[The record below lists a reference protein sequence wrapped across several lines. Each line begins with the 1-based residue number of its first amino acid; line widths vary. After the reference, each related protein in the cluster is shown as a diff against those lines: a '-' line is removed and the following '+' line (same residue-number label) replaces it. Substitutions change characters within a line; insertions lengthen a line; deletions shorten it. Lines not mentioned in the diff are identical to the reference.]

1 MTTLDLTHFN
11 PGTQKEADFLA
22 AFIAR
27 KEQLRFF
34 LAQISA
40 IPDGQAARHHL
51 IVAPRG
57 YGKTS
62 LLRRIQIA
70 LRTEEKFATRFLAL
84 TFREE
89 QHNVISLDIFWRN
102 CLQALAEARE
112 DEGAPEEELN
122 ALDHLWEQQ
131 PPRNQLKRDQ
141 QDGAPMFAAFQ
152 AECQRLG
159 RRPVLLIDNLDSLL
173 AGLGQHQWGLRA
185 TLQAA
190 DGPVLIAAA
199 PRYPESMSD
208 HDSAFFDFFRI
219 TTLPRLSDHE
229 VMTCLRELAEKR
241 GEKGTAVLQLLDN
254 DPGRISALNTLAG
267 GNPRT
272 LGVLYTVLEAHMSDN
287 ILTQLSAMLDT
298 FTGWYQARTEE
309 LPLQARAVFDALA
322 LQWDPMTAADLAQTT
337 GLETQTVSSQLSR
350 LEKSGFVEAVPLSKR
365 KKTRNGYQVSE
376 RFFNIWYLMRNGSR
390 RTRKAVSF
398 LTAFLR
404 ACFSKRELN
413 AMGRNLLRAGSDRV
427 ESCLAF
433 ASCMQGTRLKRQLL
447 DHAEQAIALDP
458 KHAELRPLVA
468 ELRNGKDMRA
478 TVSIDQA
485 QRWFNKASM
494 HYGNQEFY
502 KAEQALRKAI
512 SIDQNNAYA
521 LNNLGLVLSQLDRTE
536 EAENAY
542 RKAIECKPNHVTAW
556 TNLGKLF
563 HNLERMAEAEE
574 AYRKAIEC
582 APSHAYAWHRLG
594 NLLQDL
600 DRNEEAE
607 QAYRKA
613 IECEPKYVY
622 AWTSLG
628 NLFQDLDRNGEAE
641 LAYRNAIECEP
652 TDAYAWHRLGNLLQ
666 DLNRNE
672 EAEQAYRKAIECE
685 PNYAYAWTSLGHL
698 LQTLGNNNEAEIA
711 YRKAIESEPNYGY
724 AWTSLGRL
732 LQTLGSRKE
741 AEQTYRN
748 AIECEP
754 SDAYAWYSLGNLL
767 QDLDRN
773 VEAEHAYRKAIE
785 CQPNYVYA
793 WTSLGHLLQDLERNE
808 EAEQVYRKAIECEP
822 NYVYAWTSLGHL
834 LQNLGRKDEAKQ
846 AYRKAIECEPND
858 IYALNRL
865 GNLLCDHL
873 GSYDDARHVYEQAL
887 VIDSPEPMPAANLA
901 YLLALHGKEHAKATV
916 YAAQAMDGLSHA
928 GQHLLRAM
936 LAWSAPDGGLAPAW
950 PHLDAAISSQSPTLW
965 TTYLDDLQRI
975 LAYAKRRGDGPALRL
990 RMEKAKY
997 DQVYAPLYHAVRALI
1012 DGEDHLL
1019 RINPEVR
1026 DMAEKIH
1033 AGAARMFVAGTS
1045 PRTT

>member
-1 MTTLDLTHFN
+1 MTTFDLTHFN

-27 KEQLRFF
+27 KELLRFF
-34 LAQISA
+34 LAQIIA
-40 IPDGQAARHHL
+40 TPDGQAARHHL

-70 LRTEEKFATRFLAL
+70 MRTEEKFTTRFLPL

-112 DEGAPEEELN
+112 DEGASEEELD
-122 ALDHLWEQQ
+122 ALDHLWEQF

-185 TLQAA
+185 TLQTA
-190 DGPVLIAAA
+190 DGPILIAAA

-208 HDSAFFDFFRI
+208 HTSAFFDFFRI
-219 TTLPRLSDHE
+219 TTLPRLCDHE
-229 VMTCLRELAEKR
+229 VMTCLRELAVKR
-241 GEKGTAVLQLLDN
+241 GDKGTTVLQLLDS

-272 LGVLYTVLEAHMSDN
+272 LGVLYTVLEAHMSDD

-309 LPLQARAVFDALA
+309 LPLQSRAVFDALA
-322 LQWDPMTAADLAQTT
+322 LHWDPMTAADLVQTT
-337 GLETQTVSSQLSR
+337 GLEIQTVSSQLSR

-413 AMGRNLLRAGSDRV
+413 AMGRNLLRSGSDRV
-427 ESCLAF
+427 ESCLAY
-433 ASCMQGTRLKRQLL
+433 ASCMRGTRLKRQLL
-447 DHAEQAIALDP
+447 DHAEQAIASDP

-468 ELRNGKDMRA
+468 ELRNGEDMRPQA
-478 TVSIDQA
+478 HKWANNASIY
-485 QRWFNKASM
+485 
-494 HYGNQEFY
+494 YGKQEFS

-512 SIDQNNAYA
+512 NIDQNNTSI
-521 LNNLGLVLSQLDRTE
+521 LNNLGLVLSQLGRME
-536 EAENAY
+536 EAETAY
-542 RKAIECKPNHVTAW
+542 RKAIECEPNRVTVW

-563 HNLERMAEAEE
+563 HDLDRKEEAEE
-574 AYRKAIEC
+574 AYRKAIAFE
-582 APSHAYAWHRLG
+582 PNHVYAWHRLG
-594 NLLQDL
+594 ELLKDLGRKEEAEQAYRKAIECEPSFVYAWTSLGILLQNLDRVEEAEDTYRKAIEFEPSDAYAWHKLGNLLYDL

-613 IECEPKYVY
+613 IKCDSTYVY
-622 AWTSLG
+622 AWASLG
-628 NLFQDLDRNGEAE
+628 ILLQNLGRVEEAE
-641 LAYRNAIECEP
+641 DTYKRAIECEP
-652 TDAYAWHRLGNLLQ
+652 NDAYAWHKLGNLLHDLDRNEESEQAYRKTIECEPNYVFAWISLGNLLQ
-666 DLNRNE
+666 DLNRKE
-672 EAEQAYRKAIECE
+672 EAEQAYRKAIKCE
-685 PNYAYAWTSLGHL
+685 PTYAYAWTSLG
-698 LQTLGNNNEAEIA
+698 
-711 YRKAIESEPNYGY
+711 
-724 AWTSLGRL
+724 
-732 LQTLGSRKE
+732 
-741 AEQTYRN
+741 
-748 AIECEP
+748 
-754 SDAYAWYSLGNLL
+754 DLL
-767 QDLDRN
+767 QDLG
-773 VEAEHAYRKAIE
+773 KK
-785 CQPNYVYA
+785 
-793 WTSLGHLLQDLERNE
+793 E
-808 EAEQVYRKAIECEP
+808 EAE
-822 NYVYAWTSLGHL
+822 
-834 LQNLGRKDEAKQ
+834 Q
-846 AYRKAIECEPND
+846 AYRKAIGCEPND
-858 IYALNRL
+858 TNALNKF

-873 GSYDDARHVYEQAL
+873 ARYDDARHVYEQAL
-887 VIDSPEPMPAANLA
+887 VIDSSAPMPAANLA
-901 YLLALHGKEHAKATV
+901 YLLALHGKEHAKATA
-916 YAAQAMDGLSHA
+916 YANQAMDGLSHA
-928 GQHLLRAM
+928 GQYLLRAM
-936 LAWSAPDGGLAPAW
+936 LAWSAPDGGLGPAW
-950 PHLDAAISSQSPTLW
+950 PHLDAAISAQSPTLW
-965 TTYLDDLQRI
+965 THHLDDLQRI
-975 LAYAKRRGDGPALRL
+975 LAYAKRRGDGPTLRL
-990 RMEKAKY
+990 RMEEAKY

-1026 DMAEKIH
+1026 GMAEKIH
-1033 AGAARMFVAGTS
+1033 AGATRMLLAGTN